1 MNGLAE
7 LKAAV
12 SMKPTRRSVTMPNG
26 ATFEWWQT
34 PLTLQQR
41 EIATKRAGKASDD
54 ILTVALCVL
63 ILKATDE
70 NGNRKFQQGDLDEL
84 KRDLPETVMGE
95 IIGEVFR
102 DSISEFDEEGIE
114 IKPDLSPKA
123 SLKS

>member
-26 ATFEWWQT
+26 STFEWWQT

-41 EIATKRAGKASDD
+41 EIATKRAGKQGEDV
-54 ILTVALCVL
+54 ITVALCVF
-63 ILKATDE
+63 ILKATDKT
-70 NGNRKFQQGDLDEL
+70 GNKLFQQGDLDEL

-95 IIGEVFR
+95 IIGEIFR

-123 SLKS
+123 SSKN

>member
-70 NGNRKFQQGDLDEL
+70 NGNRKFQQGDLEEL

-102 DSISEFDEEGIE
+102 DSISEFDHKCMRE
-114 IKPDLSPKA
+114 
-123 SLKS
+123 

>member
-12 SMKPTRRSVTMPNG
+12 SMAKTRRSVTMPNG
-26 ATFEWWQT
+26 AVFEWWQT
-34 PLTLQQR
+34 PLTLAQR
-41 EIATKRAGKASDD
+41 EIATKRAGKAGEDV
-54 ILTVALCVL
+54 LTVALCVL

-70 NGNRKFQQGDLDEL
+70 AGNKKFQQGDLEEL

-95 IIGEVFR
+95 IIQEVFR

-114 IKPDLSPKA
+114 ISADVSPKNC
-123 SLKS
+123 SIS